1 MKTDDTTRQVQFLA
15 TVLALVSSYYAIR
28 ASLCLP
34 KYREMLV
41 ELVDGPTLP
50 RSLGTLILMHPYWYL
65 ALVIA
70 TLLATL
76 VAIWKEFPGH
86 KLLYP
91 LGIVLQFIL
100 LDRAVASGF
109 APLVR
114 IISDMGQ

>member
-1 MKTDDTTRQVQFLA
+1 MKTDDTTRQVQLLA

-41 ELVDGPTLP
+41 ELDAITLP

-70 TLLATL
+70 TLVATL
-76 VAIWKEFPGH
+76 VAIWREFPGH
-86 KLLYP
+86 KLFYP
-91 LGIVLQFIL
+91 LGIVLQFVL

-114 IISDMGQ
+114 IISNIGQ